1 LTRNDNEANK
11 LEKRYSPL
19 LKKGIKLTIGLKEI
33 KQREKQIGLT
43 LRVVIKPN
51 TTEKE
56 YKIFHKEGVLKNPPL
71 DDLIEKA
78 LENLTDEFY
87 QGKSDEDEKLL
98 SRGIQRTIANIQRD
112 YARATKGKDNVIT
125 VGGNKFFIDQARNYY
140 VYPDTDAQRSG
151 IIIDNKG
158 KITTTKSVTGYEYNR
173 FSNVTLGSLLNL
185 LTNIHANRSTELRR
199 TAMLIASLAAEPF
212 RYGPSH
218 ITNLIALNNYYN
230 YSDSDDSAFS
240 VMAMTTGGTDPR
252 SSKNVLKDPNR
263 KGTVPNEVRKRQIE
277 IVKNDSTLYNRLNN
291 YYYKN
296 ASKMKESEIIKKFK
310 ILSGIT

>member
-1 LTRNDNEANK
+1 M
-11 LEKRYSPL
+11 
-19 LKKGIKLTIGLKEI
+19 
-33 KQREKQIGLT
+33 
-43 LRVVIKPN
+43 
-51 TTEKE
+51 
-56 YKIFHKEGVLKNPPL
+56 
-71 DDLIEKA
+71 
-78 LENLTDEFY
+78 
-87 QGKSDEDEKLL
+87 
-98 SRGIQRTIANIQRD
+98 
-112 YARATKGKDNVIT
+112 
-125 VGGNKFFIDQARNYY
+125 
-140 VYPDTDAQRSG
+140 
-151 IIIDNKG
+151 
-158 KITTTKSVTGYEYNR
+158 TGYEYSR

-185 LTNIHANRSTELRR
+185 LTNIYANRSTELRR

-296 ASKMKESEIIKKFK
+296 ASKMKESEIIKKIQNIIRDYLNK
-310 ILSGIT
+310 IK